1 MDSIPG
7 ALRSIKDRGLRMR
20 LMLLALTIG
29 ISPDDQVI
37 CRGIEVLECSS
48 ESVSARIDTNRI
60 SFVISVRNTL
70 NGRRTFIRIE
80 RSEDDRYQESLLEK
94 TIRTARVSGELPPV
108 AENISST
115 LLRSYEDKGGMLTP
129 SPDGSDAIILPLGT
143 D

>member
-1 MDSIPG
+1 MDSIPE
-7 ALRSIKDRGLRMR
+7 ALSSIKDRGLRTR

-29 ISPDDQVI
+29 LSPDDQVI

-60 SFVISVRNTL
+60 SFVISVRSTL

-129 SPDGSDAIILPLGT
+129 SSDGSDAIILPLGT

>member
-1 MDSIPG
+1 
-7 ALRSIKDRGLRMR
+7 
-20 LMLLALTIG
+20 MLLALTIG
-29 ISPDDQVI
+29 LSPDDQVI

-108 AENISST
+108 AENISSA

-129 SPDGSDAIILPLGT
+129 SSDGSNAIILPLGT

>member
-1 MDSIPG
+1 
-7 ALRSIKDRGLRMR
+7 MR

-129 SPDGSDAIILPLGT
+129 SSDGSDAIILPLGT